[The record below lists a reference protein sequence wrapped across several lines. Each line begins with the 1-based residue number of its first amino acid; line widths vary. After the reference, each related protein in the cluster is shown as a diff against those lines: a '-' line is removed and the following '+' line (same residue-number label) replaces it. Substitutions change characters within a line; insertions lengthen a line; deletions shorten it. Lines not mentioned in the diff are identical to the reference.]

1 MAVMKYVYI
10 VLVVIAALAVF
21 FAALKSKRPLR
32 TLAASALTGL
42 AALAVVAIT
51 GYFTKVSVPINL
63 WSVLCAAG
71 AGLPGVVLMLVMKIV
86 WNI

>member
-10 VLVVIAALAVF
+10 VLAVVAGLSVF
-21 FAALKSKRPLR
+21 FAAFKSKRPLR
-32 TLAASALTGL
+32 TLAASAFTGL
-42 AALAVVAIT
+42 AALAVVAAT
-51 GYFTKVSVPINL
+51 GYITQVSVPINL

-71 AGLPGVVLMLVMKIV
+71 AGLPGVVLMLTMKIV